1 MCWTRSQGSR
11 EHECAQLIVVSIFVS
26 NEHVGTLSRLKQACF
41 SEVGILGG
49 EVSWSEHKRLSH
61 CSGASSFFLTW
72 FGCLK

>member
-61 CSGASSFFLTW
+61 CSGASSFF
-72 FGCLK
+72 